1 MSRPVM
7 TLHAATAAEVMT
19 RNPVSIAADATVHEA
34 VVFLTERKIS
44 AAPVI
49 SDSGR
54 PVGVVTEADILRH
67 TREQAE
73 HTDPLPAADVK
84 RELRLGTGE
93 RLGTDEFEIDIP
105 DVTRVQDIMNPVVYS
120 VPETIPIDEVVRQL
134 VARRIHRVFV
144 VDESGSL
151 VGVITTL
158 DLLSRLKA

>member
-1 MSRPVM
+1 MSRPVL
-7 TLHAATAAEVMT
+7 TLYAATAAEVMT

-34 VVFLTERKIS
+34 VVFLTERQIS

-67 TREQAE
+67 IREQAE
-73 HTDPLPAADVK
+73 HAEPAPDAK
-84 RELRLGTGE
+84 RELRLRTGE
-93 RLGTDEFEIDIP
+93 KLGDDEFEIDVP

-120 VPETIPIDEVVRQL
+120 VSETIQIDEVVRQL
-134 VARRIHRVFV
+134 VSRRIHRVFV
-144 VDESGSL
+144 VDETGSL